1 MTSWKRDTFIYFFIC
16 LLIHVFQAFALWNIP
31 TDEDLWSRRSDSAG
45 TGRSQSKKIGLWC
58 CIADSLTRLCVY
70 LQLNQDLIWSSKITL
85 LTPHASAASGQQVL
99 TRDGAVDGITRPG

>member
-1 MTSWKRDTFIYFFIC
+1 MFFKR
-16 LLIHVFQAFALWNIP
+16 LLCGISRLTKIFGH
-31 TDEDLWSRRSDSAG
+31 EDQTVL
-45 TGRSQSKKIGLWC
+45 GRVGLWC